1 MKTTKDV
8 VMEYFSAFS
17 KNKGWDDMV
26 TNEVSITSPT
36 GTIKGKE
43 GFVEMTNQFRQLVTS
58 AKVKSIIS
66 DAEQASALTVYDL
79 ALPTGDKLTLNVSEI
94 IAVKGQKIDSFEIYF
109 DTAQFNEFMS
119 KMNNN

>member
-8 VMEYFSAFS
+8 IMEYFSAFN
-17 KNKGWDDMV
+17 KNKGWDGIV
-26 TNEVSITSPT
+26 TSEVSITSPT

-58 AKVKSIIS
+58 AKVRSIIS
-66 DAEQASALTVYDL
+66 DEEQASALTMYEL
-79 ALPTGDKLTLNVSEI
+79 ELPTGDKLALNVAEI
-94 IAVKGQKIDSFEIYF
+94 IRVKGQKIDSFEIYF

-119 KMNNN
+119 KMNSN